1 MIPANT
7 ARVIPI
13 NAVDICLGMFLPL
26 GRRAK
31 RTMHINCI
39 VPKKRKTGTG
49 DGSFST
55 KIKRDAIPMKKK
67 RVEKARSAYFL
78 NEAFIMITP
87 PNNQKITLS
96 SITVFQKY
104 AFYLQI
110 YAFNKQ
116 DFGRKNG
123 K

>member
-1 MIPANT
+1 
-7 ARVIPI
+7 
-13 NAVDICLGMFLPL
+13 
-26 GRRAK
+26 
-31 RTMHINCI
+31 MHINCT

-49 DGSFST
+49 EVSFST
-55 KIKRDAIPMKKK
+55 KMKRDAIPMKKNK
-67 RVEKARSAYFL
+67 VEKARSEYFL
-78 NEAFIMITP
+78 NEAFIMIIP